1 MNLDT
6 YLTFNG
12 NCREAFE
19 FYRSSFGGEFAF
31 IQTFGDAPMD
41 IGVPDTKRDLMMHIS
56 LPIGSSKLMG
66 SDASSVFGS
75 PTVVGNNFSIT
86 IHADSREEADDLF
99 AKLAEGGSV
108 NMPLQEA
115 FWGAYFGSFKDKFD
129 INWQINHTIPQG

>member
-6 YLTFNG
+6 YLTFDG

-41 IGVPDTKRDLMMHIS
+41 IGVPDTERDLMMHIS
-56 LPIGSSKLMG
+56 LPIGSSTLMG
-66 SDASSVFGS
+66 SDASSAFGS

-108 NMPLQEA
+108 NMPLQKA
-115 FWGAYFGSFKDKFD
+115 FWGAYFGSCKDKFG